1 MHFIKPV
8 FKISSDLV
16 HSALSHEFF
25 CAVQNA
31 RSPTKI
37 KFFDI
42 VGERVG
48 ERWFMLANAKTPT
61 VWPPDRQ
68 RARQRERQRRS
79 PTQTPT
85 VWPPDRRYRSPTTNF
100 IMHADSIA
108 DSVALALMCIL
119 IIIKFTGVLITNVAF
134 CLQIRKFDRP
144 SAGLLWSQSS
154 FIGCFSPK
162 PLSEDD

>member
-1 MHFIKPV
+1 MHFIKSV
-8 FKISSDLV
+8 FKISSGLV
-16 HSALSHEFF
+16 HSAMSYEFF

-68 RARQRERQRRS
+68 
-79 PTQTPT
+79 
-85 VWPPDRRYRSPTTNF
+85 YRSPTTNF

-108 DSVALALMCIL
+108 DSVALA
-119 IIIKFTGVLITNVAF
+119 
-134 CLQIRKFDRP
+134 
-144 SAGLLWSQSS
+144 
-154 FIGCFSPK
+154 
-162 PLSEDD
+162 